1 MFVMRNVQ
9 CLGLACYCSVIALWS
24 TAAVA
29 NDFPTLDRVR
39 FVQECMALEN
49 STKYETLYACS
60 CMLDKMAAEIS
71 YDRFIEADSYMRM
84 RNMRNM
90 RGERGGLFRSSDERA
105 QCSQALSWRQ
115 SAGGGQL
122 FFPAIALAFGRRRQ
136 PGEGGQNAGITQVI
150 GEF

>member
-84 RNMRNM
+84 RNMR
-90 RGERGGLFRSSDERA
+90 GERGGLFRSSDERA
-105 QCSQALSWRQ
+105 RNVRKHFLGVKARAEASCFSLQ
-115 SAGGGQL
+115 SRSHSDAGGS
-122 FFPAIALAFGRRRQ
+122 P
-136 PGEGGQNAGITQVI
+136 EKAGKMP
-150 GEF
+150 E